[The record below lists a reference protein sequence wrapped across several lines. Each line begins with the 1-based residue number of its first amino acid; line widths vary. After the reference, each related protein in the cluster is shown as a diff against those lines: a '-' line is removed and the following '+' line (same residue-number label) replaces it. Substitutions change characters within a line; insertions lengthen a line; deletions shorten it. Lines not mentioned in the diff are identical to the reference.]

1 MIKAFFIKLWR
12 LAFFLNF
19 FFTLLIL
26 WPLFKLFF
34 SHPAMYNA
42 AMFLQRLWAN
52 WLLIFSFVKPKV
64 VYEEK
69 LTSTPYIYCANHS
82 SALDI
87 ILMYVTVKE
96 NFHFVAKK
104 EHSDTPLWGVMFG
117 KTHIT
122 VKRESM
128 TDSFLAMK
136 KAAEDLKKGISIV
149 IFPEG
154 TMNNSE
160 EKLLPFKSGAFKLAC
175 DANVPVV
182 PVSFIDNKKRLPQ
195 LYKVLY
201 PKGSPGVARIH
212 VHEPISPG
220 EADNNPK
227 ELSKRVCEKIESR
240 L

>member
-1 MIKAFFIKLWR
+1 
-12 LAFFLNF
+12 
-19 FFTLLIL
+19 
-26 WPLFKLFF
+26 
-34 SHPAMYNA
+34 MYGA
-42 AMFLQRLWAN
+42 AMFLQRLWAK
-52 WLLIFSFVKPKV
+52 WLLLFSFVKPQITF
-64 VYEEK
+64 ENK
-69 LTSTPYIYCANHS
+69 LADTPYIYCANHS
-82 SALDI
+82 SALDV

-104 EHSDTPLWGVMFG
+104 EHSETPLWGVMFG

-136 KAAEDLKKGISIV
+136 KAAEDLKRGISIV

-154 TMNNSE
+154 TTNNTD

-182 PVSFIDNKKRLPQ
+182 PVSFIDNKTRLPQ

-201 PKGSPGVARIH
+201 PKGSPGRARIFIH
-212 VHEPISPG
+212 APIHPN
-220 EADNNPK
+220 EANNNPK
-227 ELSKRVCEKIESR
+227 VLSNVVREKIESK

>member
-1 MIKAFFIKLWR
+1 
-12 LAFFLNF
+12 
-19 FFTLLIL
+19 
-26 WPLFKLFF
+26 
-34 SHPAMYNA
+34 MYGA
-42 AMFLQRLWAN
+42 AMFLQRLWAK
-52 WLLIFSFVKPKV
+52 WLLMFSFVKPQITF
-64 VYEEK
+64 ENK
-69 LTSTPYIYCANHS
+69 LNNPPYIYCANHS
-82 SALDI
+82 SALDV

-136 KAAEDLKKGISIV
+136 KAAEDLKRGISIV

-154 TMNNSE
+154 TMNNTE

-175 DANVPVV
+175 DADVAVV
-182 PVSFIDNKKRLPQ
+182 PVSFIDNKTRLPQ

-201 PKGSPGVARIH
+201 PKGSPGRARIFIH
-212 VHEPISPG
+212 QPIHPK
-220 EADNNPK
+220 EANKNPK
-227 ELSKRVCEKIESR
+227 ELSKMVFKKIESK